1 VEIFLKTKQ
10 KTSSASMDYKYK
22 LIKEKDMSDTKVLSP
37 EQAKDMFKEALEGAV
52 NSLNKDGDPW
62 AVMVG
67 FNAAMRKIP
76 EDLLYGPLYK

>member
-1 VEIFLKTKQ
+1 
-10 KTSSASMDYKYK
+10 
-22 LIKEKDMSDTKVLSP
+22 MSDTKVLSP

-67 FNAAMRKIP
+67 LNAAMRKIP